1 MYGRIITV
9 STRTAVSRHAP
20 EERENDFCTNG
31 TSTVMPT
38 RPYTTEGMPASSATQ
53 LRAAAAMRGG
63 AALAR
68 NTAVKRPSGT
78 PRSSAVNAREDERQY
93 TEFIRRRV
101 PRLAEKKIPKPD
113 LPDRRYAGD
122 HKIQADAQHESHRRD
137 AAEKEDPFYNVFQN
151 LFLHK

>member
-9 STRTAVSRHAP
+9 STRMAVSRHAP

-68 NTAVKRPSGT
+68 NTAVNNPSGT
-78 PRSSAVNAREDERQY
+78 PRSSAPA
-93 TEFIRRRV
+93 V
-101 PRLAEKKIPKPD
+101 P
-113 LPDRRYAGD
+113 
-122 HKIQADAQHESHRRD
+122 
-137 AAEKEDPFYNVFQN
+137 
-151 LFLHK
+151 

>member
-1 MYGRIITV
+1 
-9 STRTAVSRHAP
+9 
-20 EERENDFCTNG
+20 
-31 TSTVMPT
+31 
-38 RPYTTEGMPASSATQ
+38 MPASSATQ

-63 AALAR
+63 LGEKHRREKAERYAEEQRAR
-68 NTAVKRPSGT
+68 R
-78 PRSSAVNAREDERQY
+78 AVNAREDERQY

-137 AAEKEDPFYNVFQN
+137 AAEKEDPFYDIFQN

>member
-1 MYGRIITV
+1 M
-9 STRTAVSRHAP
+9 ADDRHAP
-20 EERENDFCTNG
+20 EERENVFCTNG

-68 NTAVKRPSGT
+68 NTAVKRPSGHAEEQ
-78 PRSSAVNAREDERQY
+78 RARRAVNAREDERQY

-101 PRLAEKKIPKPD
+101 PRLAEKKIPKSD

-137 AAEKEDPFYNVFQN
+137 AAEKEDPFYDIFQN